1 MLLTMQHIFSR
12 MKKKELVMSTP
23 TIATLAT
30 KVATTI
36 QMLMFPKALVS
47 LVCVEHS
54 SLRMKGLKGICGK
67 RFAV

>member
-1 MLLTMQHIFSR
+1 
-12 MKKKELVMSTP
+12 MSTP